1 MESTQNKRS
10 TWWPLNAGPWQ
21 RKGMLIPLQ
30 LGLMH
35 ALVDA
40 APAAL
45 LYGELA
51 RGQLH
56 WEQIC
61 RLILLYNCLAFGLQL
76 PLGWLADS
84 LRSYNSAAGAGL
96 LATTIALSLSG
107 WPQVAVVMV
116 AVGNA
121 LFHVGAGA
129 LVLQRCNGRAT
140 GLGIFVAPGTAGVL
154 LGVWLGGAGFPA
166 HLAMMLALM
175 ASALL
180 LFVRRIP
187 SLPPLETLNFGSSR
201 SAVLAGVGMLAV
213 VVVVRSL
220 VGGAV
225 AGGWRGLWIMSLFLA
240 LAALAGK
247 VLGGFIADHLGWRV
261 CTVGALLVLAP
272 ITHAA
277 STSAPAAT
285 AAIFLVQMTMAVT
298 LAAAFG
304 CFPARPATVFGFISG
319 MLLLGAIP
327 GLTGFTSSHN
337 LMRMP
342 AALVSL
348 TALALLVGLSLCGRH
363 SDCKATQYGLLE

>member
-1 MESTQNKRS
+1 MESAENKRPR
-10 TWWPLNAGPWQ
+10 WWPRRDVPLQ
-21 RKGMLIPLQ
+21 RNGMLVPVQ

-45 LYGELA
+45 LYGALA
-51 RGQLH
+51 RGQSS

-61 RLILLYNCLAFGLQL
+61 YLILLYNCLAFGLQL

-84 LRSYNSAAGAGL
+84 LRSYNSVAGAGL
-96 LATTIALSLSG
+96 LATMIALGLSG
-107 WPQVAVVMV
+107 WPQVAVVIV

-121 LFHVGAGA
+121 LFHIGAGA
-129 LVLQRCNGRAT
+129 LVLQRCNGRAM
-140 GLGIFVAPGTAGVL
+140 GLGIFVAPGAAGVL

-166 HLAMMLALM
+166 HLALMLALM

-187 SLPPLETLNFGSSR
+187 SLPMGTLNAGNSR
-201 SAVLAGVGMLAV
+201 SAVLAGVSMLAV
-213 VVVVRSL
+213 VVAVRSL

-225 AGGWRGLWIMSLFLA
+225 AGGWWGLWVISLFLA

-247 VLGGFIADHLGWRV
+247 VLGGVIADHLGWRV
-261 CTVGALLVLAP
+261 CTVGALLLLVP

-277 STSAPAAT
+277 LTSAPVAAA
-285 AAIFLVQMTMAVT
+285 AAIFLIQMTMPVT
-298 LAAAFG
+298 LAAAFS
-304 CFPARPATVFGFISG
+304 CFPARPATVFGFFSG
-319 MLLLGAIP
+319 VLLLGAIP
-327 GLTGFTSSHN
+327 GLTGFASRHN

-348 TALALLVGLSLCGRH
+348 TALVLLVGLSLCGRAPAAAKQLKM
-363 SDCKATQYGLLE
+363 DC